1 MDEAGAEPKR
11 LSTRSHPDK
20 GVRTS
25 EQAKP
30 NRAGVPFL
38 FHFLGT
44 QKGKARPA

>member
-1 MDEAGAEPKR
+1 MISDICA
-11 LSTRSHPDK
+11 K
-20 GVRTS
+20 GVRAS